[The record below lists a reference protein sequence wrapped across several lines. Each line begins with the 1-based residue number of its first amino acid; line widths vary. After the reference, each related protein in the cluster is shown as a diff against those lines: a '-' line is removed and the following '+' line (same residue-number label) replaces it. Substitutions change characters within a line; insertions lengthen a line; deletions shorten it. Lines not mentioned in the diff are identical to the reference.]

1 MDMGEM
7 ATPLPSGTTGSTTIG
22 CPGKSASFG
31 NAIASRSLNPAMA
44 AYRGTAPEN
53 ERWWTTPKHNRNQ
66 VTTGGVWI
74 GAIAATDD
82 FEVCSFRLLALPFA
96 RFAF

>member
-1 MDMGEM
+1 
-7 ATPLPSGTTGSTTIG
+7 
-22 CPGKSASFG
+22 
-31 NAIASRSLNPAMA
+31 MA

-53 ERWWTTPKHNRNQ
+53 ERWWTTPKHNGNQ
-66 VTTGGVWI
+66 VTNGGVWI
-74 GAIAATDD
+74 GAIAAMDD